1 MTIRDRISVAIP
13 DSSLSDEK
21 GLREKTLKIGK
32 FARTFSIFGVEKI
45 IIYKDP
51 TETQKKSD
59 MFLLNL
65 ILEFLNTPQY
75 LRKSIY
81 PMNSDLSYIGLL
93 PPIRAPQ
100 HTNKVRIKDVKVG
113 EIRVGVL
120 HDKNSMLK
128 KMDRKTFT
136 NTDKSIINFN
146 KERFAYYIDVGLDY
160 PIPFLGEGRD
170 GEKVVV
176 KFVNSYPH
184 LKVIKASG
192 RDLEKLYLGY
202 SIVKVNSLEDFL
214 KKLDEK
220 TFVIFTSKNGRI
232 FKSVEF
238 QFKQS
243 INNFENLLIVFG
255 SPSKGIKE
263 IYTNY
268 HTTKNSMYLNMFPDQ
283 KTQTIRLE
291 EAILGT
297 LTLLNHF
304 LL

>member
-1 MTIRDRISVAIP
+1 MTIKDRISVAIP

-45 IIYKDP
+45 VIYKDP
-51 TETQKKSD
+51 TETRKKSD

-100 HTNKVRIKDVKVG
+100 HMNKVRIKDVKVG

-146 KERFAYYIDVGLDY
+146 KERFDYYIDVGLDY

>member
-1 MTIRDRISVAIP
+1 MTIKDRISVAIP

-45 IIYKDP
+45 VIYKDP
-51 TETQKKSD
+51 TETRTKSD

-128 KMDRKTFT
+128 KMDRKKFT

-146 KERFAYYIDVGLDY
+146 KERFDYYIDVGLDY

-220 TFVIFTSKNGRI
+220 TFVIFTSKKGRI

-297 LTLLNHF
+297 LTLFNHF

>member
-1 MTIRDRISVAIP
+1 MTIKHRISVAIP

-45 IIYKDP
+45 VIYKDP
-51 TETQKKSD
+51 TETRKKSD

-100 HTNKVRIKDVKVG
+100 HTNKVRLKDVKVG

-136 NTDKSIINFN
+136 NTDKPIINFN
-146 KERFAYYIDVGLDY
+146 KERFDYYIDVGLDY
-160 PIPFLGEGRD
+160 SIPFFGEGRD

-220 TFVIFTSKNGRI
+220 TFVIFTSKKGRI

-297 LTLLNHF
+297 LTLFNHF

>member
-1 MTIRDRISVAIP
+1 MTIKDRISVAIP

-45 IIYKDP
+45 VIYKDP
-51 TETQKKSD
+51 TETRTKSD

-128 KMDRKTFT
+128 KMDRKTVT
-136 NTDKSIINFN
+136 NTNKSILNFD
-146 KERFAYYIDVGLDY
+146 KERFDFYIDVGLDY

-170 GEKVVV
+170 GEKVIV

-184 LKVIKASG
+184 IKVIKASR
-192 RDLEKLYLGY
+192 RDLEKLYFGY

-214 KKLDEK
+214 KKLDDK
-220 TFVIFTSKNGRI
+220 TFVIFTSKKGRT
-232 FKSVEF
+232 FKSVEI

-243 INNFENLLIVFG
+243 ISNFENLLIVFG

-297 LTLLNHF
+297 LTLFNHF

>member
-1 MTIRDRISVAIP
+1 MTIKDRISVAIP

-45 IIYKDP
+45 VIYKDP
-51 TETQKKSD
+51 TETRTKSD
-59 MFLLNL
+59 MFLLRL

-128 KMDRKTFT
+128 KMDRKIFT

-146 KERFAYYIDVGLDY
+146 KERFDFYIDVGLDY

-220 TFVIFTSKNGRI
+220 TFVIFTSKEGRI

-297 LTLLNHF
+297 LTLFNHF

>member
-1 MTIRDRISVAIP
+1 MTIKDRISLAIP

-45 IIYKDP
+45 VIYKDP
-51 TETQKKSD
+51 TETRKKSD

-100 HTNKVRIKDVKVG
+100 HMNKVRIKDVKVG

-136 NTDKSIINFN
+136 NTDKFIINFN
-146 KERFAYYIDVGLDY
+146 KERFDYYIDVGLDY

-176 KFVNSYPH
+176 KFVKSYPH

>member
-1 MTIRDRISVAIP
+1 MTIKDRISVAIP

-45 IIYKDP
+45 VIYKDP
-51 TETQKKSD
+51 TETRKKSD

-146 KERFAYYIDVGLDY
+146 KERFDFYIDVGLHY

-297 LTLLNHF
+297 LTLFNHF

>member
-1 MTIRDRISVAIP
+1 MTIKDRISVAIP

-45 IIYKDP
+45 VIYKDP
-51 TETQKKSD
+51 TETRTKSD

-136 NTDKSIINFN
+136 NTDKSILNFD
-146 KERFAYYIDVGLDY
+146 KERFDFYIDVGLDY

-220 TFVIFTSKNGRI
+220 TFVIFTSKKGRI

-297 LTLLNHF
+297 LTLFNHF

>member
-1 MTIRDRISVAIP
+1 MTIKDRISVAIP

-45 IIYKDP
+45 VIYKDP
-51 TETQKKSD
+51 TETRNKSD

-146 KERFAYYIDVGLDY
+146 KERFDYYIDVGLDY

-192 RDLEKLYLGY
+192 SDLEKLYLGY

-268 HTTKNSMYLNMFPDQ
+268 HTTKNSLYLNMFPDQ

-297 LTLLNHF
+297 LTLFNHF

>member
-1 MTIRDRISVAIP
+1 MTIKDRISVAIP

-45 IIYKDP
+45 VIYKDP
-51 TETQKKSD
+51 TETRTKSD

-120 HDKNSMLK
+120 HEKNSMLK

-136 NTDKSIINFN
+136 NTDKSILNFD
-146 KERFAYYIDVGLDY
+146 KERFDFYIDVGLDY

-220 TFVIFTSKNGRI
+220 TFVIFTSKKGRI

-297 LTLLNHF
+297 LTLFNHF

>member
-1 MTIRDRISVAIP
+1 MTIKDRISVAIP

-45 IIYKDP
+45 VIYKDP
-51 TETQKKSD
+51 TETRKKSD

-146 KERFAYYIDVGLDY
+146 KGRFDYYIDVGLDY

-283 KTQTIRLE
+283 KTHTIRLE

>member
-1 MTIRDRISVAIP
+1 MTIKDRISVAIP

-45 IIYKDP
+45 VIYKDP
-51 TETQKKSD
+51 TETRTKSD
-59 MFLLNL
+59 MFLLHL

-146 KERFAYYIDVGLDY
+146 KERFDFYIDVGLDY

-220 TFVIFTSKNGRI
+220 TFVIFTSKKGRI

-297 LTLLNHF
+297 LTLFNHF

>member
-1 MTIRDRISVAIP
+1 MTIKDRISVAIP

-45 IIYKDP
+45 VIYKDP
-51 TETQKKSD
+51 TETRKKSD

-146 KERFAYYIDVGLDY
+146 KERFDYYIDVGLDY

>member
-1 MTIRDRISVAIP
+1 MTIKYRISVAIP

-45 IIYKDP
+45 VIYKDP
-51 TETQKKSD
+51 TENRTKSD
-59 MFLLNL
+59 MFLLHL

-81 PMNSDLSYIGLL
+81 PVNSDLSYIGLL

-120 HDKNSMLK
+120 HDKKSMLK

-136 NTDKSIINFN
+136 KNDKSITNFN
-146 KERFAYYIDVGLDY
+146 KERFDFYIDVGLDY

-220 TFVIFTSKNGRI
+220 TFVIFTSKKGRI

-297 LTLLNHF
+297 LTLFNHF